1 MESGNSKLWVGLGIG
16 TILGVAIYHCS
27 SSAKLKEMMC
37 HVFHKMQHGAE
48 KWADKVV
55 EDSCHVAEKV
65 EEVKNKVYSYAD
77 NAKM

>member
-1 MESGNSKLWVGLGIG
+1 
-16 TILGVAIYHCS
+16 
-27 SSAKLKEMMC
+27 
-37 HVFHKMQHGAE
+37 MQHGAE

-65 EEVKNKVYSYAD
+65 EEVKNKVHSYAD